1 MGKSIRTIGFL
12 LSGMFSFSAA
22 TLNAGGHDTANAF
35 GFALVVPK
43 AQEQRV
49 DRVLASH
56 REFMSNT
63 HSVTGD
69 METRLNSYSVI
80 KAPELVQFG
89 DPSKGMTGNI
99 IYILSEHYETP
110 GGLANHLEAGSNWAD
125 IGEMQQ
131 LMYDFSVAS
140 AFGNKISAMN
150 R

>member
-1 MGKSIRTIGFL
+1 MSKSIRTIGFL
-12 LSGMFSFSAA
+12 LSVLFSFCAA

-49 DRVLASH
+49 DKLLASH
-56 REFMSNT
+56 REFMNNT

-80 KAPELVQFG
+80 KAPEMVQFG

-99 IYILSEHYETP
+99 IYILSEHYETLDGLVNTLAA
-110 GGLANHLEAGSNWAD
+110 GGNRAD
-125 IGEMQQ
+125 IGVMHQ
-131 LMYDFSVAS
+131 LLYVFAVFS
-140 AFGNKISAMN
+140 AFRN
-150 R
+150 